1 MKVLHSASY
10 SVCSYHV
17 KSNKNLKFKMSKSF
31 YDNFELA
38 FIEVAKEY
46 GCGESRKQLEGYEG
60 CTQKLLIT

>member
-1 MKVLHSASY
+1 
-10 SVCSYHV
+10 
-17 KSNKNLKFKMSKSF
+17 MSKSF